1 MAKKKGGS
9 AGWLATFADMMSLLM
24 AFFVMLYAMS
34 EVEVDKYEA
43 VTQSLTETF
52 SHGQDTTQ
60 TQRQHFQQTQTQP
73 TPNENTG
80 TAEKNILEDLKPLY
94 DSLIETFA
102 KELAQT
108 KLNIQLEE
116 NGQRL
121 RITFPNEVAF
131 PSGQAI
137 ITDAFWR
144 LLYKLPSWQ
153 NQPVQVKVIGHTDS
167 RPIFNEKF
175 LNNWEL
181 SAIRAATVVDELTQ
195 IEKIHPHQAM
205 AIGLADTQ
213 PLDPRQTPEAYR
225 KNRRVE
231 ILIEPSTTEK
241 SEQDK
246 K

>member
-1 MAKKKGGS
+1 MMAKKKGGGP
-9 AGWLATFADMMSLLM
+9 AWLATFADMMSLLM
-24 AFFVMLYAMS
+24 AFFVMLFAMS
-34 EVEVDKYEA
+34 EVEVDKYQA
-43 VTQSLTETF
+43 VTQSLTE
-52 SHGQDTTQ
+52 SLGHGQDITQ
-60 TQRQHFQQTQTQP
+60 TQTQHSQQTQTQS
-73 TPNENTG
+73 TENTG
-80 TAEKNILEDLKPLY
+80 SAEKNILEDLKPLY
-94 DSLIETFA
+94 ESLIETFA
-102 KELAQT
+102 KELNQT

-137 ITDAFWR
+137 ITDGFWR
-144 LLYKLPSWQ
+144 LLYKLPPWKD
-153 NQPVQVKVIGHTDS
+153 QPVKVKVIGHTDS

-181 SAIRAATVVDELTQ
+181 SAVRAATVIDELTQ

-213 PLDPRQTPEAYR
+213 PLDPNQTPEAYR

-231 ILIEPSTTEK
+231 ILIEPATTEK
-241 SEQDK
+241 SEQNK